1 MSSQQIPMKA
11 DENIFFIKTQQ
22 KLYRY
27 ALSLTRDS
35 TLAKDIF
42 QDTALKIWE
51 LKEEW
56 STWKNFEAYSMR
68 MIRNAFLNQ
77 ANKEKRYRVVGIEEY
92 VERYRKNEIE
102 IEHDL
107 SSIKHRFNTLL
118 MGLPEVQ
125 REVLYLREIEEYEY
139 KEIAEILNL
148 NETQVKVYIHRGRN
162 YIKSKISR

>member
-1 MSSQQIPMKA
+1 MEA
-11 DENIFFIKTQQ
+11 DENIFLTKTQQ

-56 STWKNFEAYSMR
+56 STWKNFEAYCMR

-92 VERYRKNEIE
+92 VEQYSKNEIE

-107 SSIKHRFNTLL
+107 SSIKYKFNTLL
-118 MGLPEVQ
+118 IGLPELQ

-139 KEIAEILNL
+139 KEIGEILSL
-148 NETQVKVYIHRGRN
+148 NESQVKVYIHRGRN
-162 YIKSKISR
+162 YIKSKINR